1 MALDLGNLLQKYLD
15 AAAGNQAPAEAGNHF
30 EQVAQQASPEVVG
43 QGIADALRS
52 DRTPPLGQMVSD
64 IFAKADPQQR
74 AGMLNQILGS
84 LGPGVLG
91 SLGGALGGGA
101 LGGGALG
108 NILGQIQGGA
118 RPQVTPEQA
127 SQVSPSA
134 VQDLANHA
142 EKHDASI
149 FDKLGNFY
157 AQHPQLVKTLG
168 SAALTIALAKMADR
182 MRS

>member
-15 AAAGNQAPAEAGNHF
+15 AAAGDHAPAEAGNHF

-52 DRTPPLGQMVSD
+52 DQTPPLGQMVSD
-64 IFAKADPQQR
+64 MFAKADPQQR

-101 LGGGALG
+101 LG
-108 NILGQIQGGA
+108 NVLGQIQGGA